1 MGLDIEPH
9 RRAADAKGFKS
20 LFQPGRRDKEVLS
33 KVELPEGEECHDAD
47 RDQQLRQEDGVD
59 LWEEEH
65 AVRTALLTGRVFSVS
80 GAVVPS

>member
-33 KVELPEGEECHDAD
+33 KVELPEGEERHDAD

-59 LWEEEH
+59 LWEEER
-65 AVRTALLTGRVFSVS
+65 AVRT
-80 GAVVPS
+80 